1 MNPDKTTEP
10 IETSLAHKILAA
22 VQSWQAQM
30 PAEAS
35 LADCAAGAQQLA
47 WHLAQLALNEQLAQ
61 RQAAAPA
68 VSSLLCSCGRRQ
80 ALQRQQARWGGAS
93 SARSPMCARIITAG
107 RAGRDVRRWM
117 KHSDRMR
124 VRFRQASSAS
134 WPGRAPLV
142 RDERGLAGKGAA
154 CHHLK
159 RTAGRN
165 HCRSGR

>member
-80 ALQRQQARWGGAS
+80 ALQRQQARWGADARRPGHLKVSAI
-93 SARSPMCARIITAG
+93 SARRLP
-107 RAGRDVRRWM
+107 
-117 KHSDRMR
+117 
-124 VRFRQASSAS
+124 
-134 WPGRAPLV
+134 
-142 RDERGLAGKGAA
+142 GAA
-154 CHHLK
+154 
-159 RTAGRN
+159 RRIPSPFASAGLRWRCLTLFR
-165 HCRSGR
+165 HDA